1 MENKDAKQCHKI
13 FISELITMIICGY
26 LVYLLSSTLETGLDI
41 RLILP
46 GAILIFTL
54 LQGCGYWLYRDRSAS
69 GKSVDRELI
78 MKAFVLLKKITPFV
92 IAVYP
97 LFLVV
102 MLIMK
107 PGAILM
113 PFNLFG
119 LILLFF
125 SVIEYINY
133 YHFDVNIWNFKARNP
148 SDLAREL
155 AEFSSK
161 ED

>member
-1 MENKDAKQCHKI
+1 MENKDPKQCHKI
-13 FISELITMIICGY
+13 FISELITMVICGY
-26 LVYLLSSTLETGLDI
+26 LVYLLSSTLESGLDI

-54 LQGCGYWLYRDRSAS
+54 LQGCGYWLYRDRAAS
-69 GKSVDRELI
+69 NKPVDRTLI
-78 MKAFVLLKKITPFV
+78 MKGFVLLKKITPFV
-92 IAVYP
+92 IGIYP
-97 LFLVV
+97 LFLIV

-125 SVIEYINY
+125 SIIEYINY
-133 YHFDVNIWNFKARNP
+133 YHFDVNIWNFKTRNP
-148 SDLAREL
+148 SDLAKDL
-155 AEFSSK
+155 AEFSPK

>member
-1 MENKDAKQCHKI
+1 MENKDAKQCHKL
-13 FISELITMIICGY
+13 FISELVTLIICGY
-26 LVYLLSSTLETGLDI
+26 LVYLLSSTLESGLDI

-46 GAILIFTL
+46 GAILVFTL
-54 LQGCGYWLYRDRSAS
+54 LQGCGYWLYRERAAA
-69 GKSVDRELI
+69 GKSVNRELI
-78 MKAFVLLKKITPFV
+78 LKAFMLLKKITPF
-92 IAVYP
+92 IIGIYP

-133 YHFDVNIWNFKARNP
+133 YYFDVNIWNFKRRNP
-148 SDLAREL
+148 SEL
-155 AEFSSK
+155 AAELSEFSPK